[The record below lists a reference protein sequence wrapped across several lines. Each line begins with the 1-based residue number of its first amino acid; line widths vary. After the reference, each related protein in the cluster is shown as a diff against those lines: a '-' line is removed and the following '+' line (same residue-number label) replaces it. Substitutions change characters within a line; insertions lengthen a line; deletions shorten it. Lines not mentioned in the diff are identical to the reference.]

1 LDFGIARLLDETAE
15 TGPAPLTP
23 RYAAPEQRSG
33 GAVTTLTD
41 VYGLG
46 ALLNEL
52 LAGKGQAGVDRDLAQ
67 IVSKAM
73 EPHPEDRYRSVTELL
88 DDLRAYE
95 LGRPVQAH
103 GLGWMYRASKY
114 ARRHWIGV
122 GFVVALLA
130 ASLGLWLQTVRLE
143 REGARARLVAHVVPE
158 LFAGVSVGE
167 ALERNL
173 PVLRKKWEGQPLVW
187 ADILEAG
194 GHAYVQAGERGRAK
208 ELFRESLAIRQRELG
223 AAHAE
228 VLETRRHLEAVER

>member
-1 LDFGIARLLDETAE
+1 
-15 TGPAPLTP
+15 
-23 RYAAPEQRSG
+23 
-33 GAVTTLTD
+33 
-41 VYGLG
+41 
-46 ALLNEL
+46 
-52 LAGKGQAGVDRDLAQ
+52 
-67 IVSKAM
+67 M

-158 LFAGVSVGE
+158 LFAGVTVGE

-194 GHAYVQAGERGRAK
+194 GHAYVQAGEQGRAK